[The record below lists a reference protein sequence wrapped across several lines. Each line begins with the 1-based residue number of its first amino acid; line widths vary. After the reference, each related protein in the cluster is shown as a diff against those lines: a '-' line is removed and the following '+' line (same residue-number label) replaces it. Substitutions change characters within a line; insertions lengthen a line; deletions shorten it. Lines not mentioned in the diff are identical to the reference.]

1 MPAELKAPIRVSL
14 DRLFLDPNNPRLA
27 AAEKPGYGDSNRLFD
42 DDAQIQLEIRMRRN
56 YKNIKNLMGSIL
68 GMGWIPV
75 DAMLV
80 WEHPKARGQY
90 VVVEG
95 NARTTALRMI
105 RREHQRELNRL
116 AKAKTRP
123 VIDPGSVE
131 ELEAKVRQY
140 ERVLEDTRE
149 IEVSPV
155 AASSP
160 SELSR
165 SLPRLLGVRHI
176 SHAQQWKPYATNL
189 YVHSLYR
196 QLFEDTH
203 GHARLHLEDDLLR
216 KTGALVTMHHYKV
229 RRAVQ
234 VVVAF
239 NRFRARFED
248 RLPEAE
254 RFKDQ
259 DQSYFVA
266 LFEPGY
272 AHDQFGFRDSDLT
285 LVPDMEDVLFQWAF
299 AKPRG
304 SEPEDNPNIFR
315 SADDIR
321 TWGRLARYDEKMK
334 TTFAKRLDVN
344 RPERP
349 KPIAK
354 LEAEFLS
361 HKAQRSPL
369 DTLEGLLEV
378 LRTMEVETLRS
389 AGTQIK
395 PAIREL
401 LTICND
407 YQAILEAID

>member
-27 AAEKPGYGDSNRLFD
+27 ATEKPGYADPNKLFD
-42 DDAQIQLEIRMRRN
+42 DDIQIQLEIRMRRS
-56 YKNIKNLMGSIL
+56 YKGIKGLMGSIL

-80 WEHPKARGQY
+80 WEHPKAKGHY

-123 VIDPGSVE
+123 VVDPATIE
-131 ELEAKVRQY
+131 ELEATVRQY
-140 ERVLEDTRE
+140 EQVLEDTRE
-149 IEVSPV
+149 IEVAPV
-155 AASSP
+155 AASAP
-160 SELSR
+160 SDLSR

-189 YVHSLYR
+189 YVYSLYR
-196 QLFEDTH
+196 QLFEDSH
-203 GHARLHLEDDLLR
+203 GHTRLQLEDDLLR
-216 KTGALVTMHHYKV
+216 KTGSLVTMTHYKV

-239 NRFRARFED
+239 NRFKARFED
-248 RLPEAE
+248 RLPEGE
-254 RFKDQ
+254 RFRDQ
-259 DQSYFVA
+259 DQSYFLA
-266 LFEPGY
+266 ILEPGY
-272 AHDQFGFRDSDLT
+272 AREQFAFRDADLT
-285 LVPDMEDVLFQWAF
+285 LAPDLEDVLFQWAF
-299 AKPRG
+299 ARPRG
-304 SEPEDNPNIFR
+304 SEPEENPNILR

-321 TWGRLARYDEKMK
+321 TWARLARYDEKMK
-334 TTFAKRLDVN
+334 TGFAKRLDVN
-344 RPERP
+344 RPERARP
-349 KPIAK
+349 MAK
-354 LEAEFLS
+354 VEAEYLS

-369 DTLEGLLEV
+369 DTLEGLLEA
-378 LRTMEVETLRS
+378 LKTMEVETLR
-389 AGTQIK
+389 AGRAQIK

-407 YQAILEAID
+407 YLAILEAID

>member
-27 AAEKPGYGDSNRLFD
+27 ATEKPGYGDPNKIFD
-42 DDAQIQLEIRMRRN
+42 DDTQIQLEIRMRRS
-56 YKNIKNLMGSIL
+56 YKGIKGLMGSIL

-80 WEHPKARGQY
+80 WEHPKAKGHY

-123 VIDPGSVE
+123 VIDPATIE

-140 ERVLEDTRE
+140 EQVLEDTRE
-149 IEVSPV
+149 LEVAPV

-160 SELSR
+160 SDLSR

-189 YVHSLYR
+189 YVYSLYR
-196 QLFEDTH
+196 QLFEDSH
-203 GHARLHLEDDLLR
+203 GHTRLQLEDDLLR
-216 KTGALVTMHHYKV
+216 KTGSLVTMTHYKV

-239 NRFRARFED
+239 NRFKTRFED
-248 RLPEAE
+248 RLPEGE
-254 RFKDQ
+254 RFRDQ
-259 DQSYFVA
+259 DQSYFLA
-266 LFEPGY
+266 ILEPGY
-272 AHDQFGFRDSDLT
+272 AREQFAFRDADLT
-285 LVPDMEDVLFQWAF
+285 LAPDLEDVLFQWAF
-299 AKPRG
+299 ARPRG
-304 SEPEDNPNIFR
+304 SEPEENPNILR
-315 SADDIR
+315 SADDLR
-321 TWGRLARYDEKMK
+321 TWARLARYDEKMK

-344 RPERP
+344 RPERA
-349 KPIAK
+349 KPLAK
-354 LEAEFLS
+354 VEAEYLS

-369 DTLEGLLEV
+369 DTLEGLLEA
-378 LRTMEVETLRS
+378 LKTMEVETLR
-389 AGTQIK
+389 AGRAQIK
-395 PAIREL
+395 PAIHEL

-407 YQAILEAID
+407 YLAILEAID